1 MDYIKSDVYFSIVPE
16 WVIDA
21 PISAQAVRIYAVL
34 CRYADKDDG
43 TCFPSITTLAR
54 RIKVSNSTIKR
65 GLRELK
71 DIGAIKSQKRFD
83 KATGEQTSN
92 LYTIMR
98 SKEAIIV
105 NQEAIYDPPNVTDDT
120 SPSSSE
126 TYKLESYNHS
136 HSLENNLEDRKRLW
150 SALVDSFGYQPST
163 QTERAGWN
171 KCIKQ
176 LREAGA
182 KADEIP
188 SRVEQYKKEFKGMTL
203 TPYALVKHWTLLGES
218 VAKIPTPRDCVTEG
232 HAMIK
237 LGDSDFEVCRFCN
250 ITSDDISF

>member
-21 PISAQAVRIYAVL
+21 PISAQAVRVYAVL

-43 TCFPSITTLAR
+43 TCFPSIRTLSE
-54 RIKVSNSTIKR
+54 RIHVSESTIKR
-65 GLRELK
+65 ALKELK
-71 DIGAIKSQKRFD
+71 AIGAIKSQKRFD

-92 LYTIMR
+92 LYTVMR
-98 SKEAIIV
+98 SKEL
-105 NQEAIYDPPNVTDDT
+105 IYDLPNVIDDT

-126 TYKLESYNHS
+126 TYKLESNNQS

-150 SALVDSFGYQPST
+150 SALVDAIGYQPTT
-163 QTERAGWN
+163 QVERAGWN

-188 SRVEQYKKEFKGMTL
+188 SRVSQYKALFKGMTL

-218 VAKIPTPRDCVTEG
+218 VTKIPKPRDCEVEG
-232 HAMIK
+232 HAMIQ
-237 LGDSDFEVCRFCN
+237 LDNEFEVCQFCR
-250 ITSDDISF
+250 ITSDDILA

>member
-21 PISAQAVRIYAVL
+21 PISAQAVRVYAVL

-43 TCFPSITTLAR
+43 TCFPSIRTLAE
-54 RIKVSNSTIKR
+54 RIHVSESTIKR
-65 GLRELK
+65 AIKELK
-71 DIGAIKSQKRFD
+71 TIGAIKSQKRFD

-92 LYTIMR
+92 LYTVMR
-98 SKEAIIV
+98 SKEL
-105 NQEAIYDPPNVTDDT
+105 IYDLPNVIDDT

-126 TYKLESYNHS
+126 THKLESNNHS
-136 HSLENNLEDRKRLW
+136 HSFEENLEDRKKLW
-150 SALVDSFGYQPST
+150 NALVDAIGYQPST
-163 QTERAGWN
+163 QVERAGWN

-188 SRVEQYKKEFKGMTL
+188 SRVSQYKKLFKGMTL
-203 TPYALVKHWTLLGES
+203 TPYALVKHWSLLGEE
-218 VAKIPTPRDCVTEG
+218 VAKIPKPRNCEEEG
-232 HAMIK
+232 HAMIDLDVIDK
-237 LGDSDFEVCRFCN
+237 CRFCGLE
-250 ITSDDISF
+250 ISKAKK

>member
-21 PISAQAVRIYAVL
+21 PISAQAVRVYAVL

-43 TCFPSITTLAR
+43 TCFPSIRTLAE
-54 RIKVSNSTIKR
+54 RIHVSESTIKR
-65 GLRELK
+65 AIKELK
-71 DIGAIKSQKRFD
+71 AIGAIKSQKRFD

-92 LYTIMR
+92 LYTVMR
-98 SKEAIIV
+98 SKEL
-105 NQEAIYDPPNVTDDT
+105 IYDLPNVIDDT

-126 TYKLESYNHS
+126 THKLESINHS
-136 HSLENNLEDRKRLW
+136 HSLEENFEDRKLLW
-150 SALVDSFGYQPST
+150 NALVDAIGYQPST
-163 QTERAGWN
+163 QVERAGWN

-188 SRVEQYKKEFKGMTL
+188 SRVSQYKKLFKGMTL
-203 TPYALVKHWTLLGES
+203 TPYALVKHWSLLGEE
-218 VAKIPTPRDCVTEG
+218 VAKIPKPRNCEEEG
-232 HAMIK
+232 HAMIDLDVIDK
-237 LGDSDFEVCRFCN
+237 CRFCGLE
-250 ITSDDISF
+250 ISKAKK

>member
-1 MDYIKSDVYFSIVPE
+1 M
-16 WVIDA
+16 
-21 PISAQAVRIYAVL
+21 
-34 CRYADKDDG
+34 
-43 TCFPSITTLAR
+43 
-54 RIKVSNSTIKR
+54 
-65 GLRELK
+65 
-71 DIGAIKSQKRFD
+71 
-83 KATGEQTSN
+83 
-92 LYTIMR
+92 
-98 SKEAIIV
+98 
-105 NQEAIYDPPNVTDDT
+105 
-120 SPSSSE
+120 
-126 TYKLESYNHS
+126 
-136 HSLENNLEDRKRLW
+136 ENNLEDRKRLW

>member
-21 PISAQAVRIYAVL
+21 PISAQAVRVYAVL

-43 TCFPSITTLAR
+43 TCFPSIRTLAE
-54 RIKVSNSTIKR
+54 RIHLSESTIKR
-65 GLRELK
+65 AIKELK
-71 DIGAIKSQKRFD
+71 TIGAIKSQKRFD

-92 LYTIMR
+92 LYTVMR
-98 SKEAIIV
+98 SKEL
-105 NQEAIYDPPNVTDDT
+105 IYDLPNVIDDT

-126 TYKLESYNHS
+126 THKLESINHS
-136 HSLENNLEDRKRLW
+136 HSLEENFEDRKLLW
-150 SALVDSFGYQPST
+150 NALVDAIGYQPST
-163 QTERAGWN
+163 QVERAGWN

-188 SRVEQYKKEFKGMTL
+188 SRVSQYKKLFKGMTL
-203 TPYALVKHWTLLGES
+203 TPYALVKHWSLLGEEI
-218 VAKIPTPRDCVTEG
+218 AKIPKPRNCEEEG
-232 HAMIK
+232 HAMIDLDVIDK
-237 LGDSDFEVCRFCN
+237 CRFCGLE
-250 ITSDDISF
+250 ISKAKK

>member
-21 PISAQAVRIYAVL
+21 PISAQAVRVYAVL

-43 TCFPSITTLAR
+43 TCFPSIKTLAE
-54 RIKVSNSTIKR
+54 RIHVSESTIKR
-65 GLRELK
+65 ALKELK
-71 DIGAIKSQKRFD
+71 AIGAIKSQKRFD

-92 LYTIMR
+92 LYTVMR
-98 SKEAIIV
+98 SKGV
-105 NQEAIYDPPNVTDDT
+105 IYDLPNVIDDT

-126 TYKLESYNHS
+126 TYKLESNNQS

-150 SALVDSFGYQPST
+150 SALVDAIGYQPTT
-163 QTERAGWN
+163 QVERAGWN

-188 SRVEQYKKEFKGMTL
+188 SRVSQYKTQFKGMTL

-218 VAKIPTPRDCVTEG
+218 VTKIPKPRDCEVEG
-232 HAMIK
+232 HAMIQ
-237 LGDSDFEVCRFCN
+237 LDNEFEVCQFCR
-250 ITSDDISF
+250 ITSDDLLV

>member
-21 PISAQAVRIYAVL
+21 PVSAQAVRVYAVL

-43 TCFPSITTLAR
+43 TCFPSIRTLAE
-54 RIKVSNSTIKR
+54 RINVSESTIKR
-65 GLRELK
+65 AIKELK
-71 DIGAIKSQKRFD
+71 TIGAIKSQKRFD

-92 LYTIMR
+92 LYTVMR
-98 SKEAIIV
+98 SKEL
-105 NQEAIYDPPNVTDDT
+105 IYDLPNVIDDT

-126 TYKLESYNHS
+126 THKLESINHS
-136 HSLENNLEDRKRLW
+136 QSLEENFEDRKVLW
-150 SALVDSFGYQPST
+150 NALVDAIGYQPST
-163 QTERAGWN
+163 QVERAGWN

-188 SRVEQYKKEFKGMTL
+188 SRVSQYKTLFKGMTL
-203 TPYALVKHWTLLGES
+203 TPYALVKHWSLLGEE
-218 VAKIPTPRDCVTEG
+218 VAKIPKPRDCEVEG
-232 HAMIK
+232 HAMIDLDVIDK
-237 LGDSDFEVCRFCN
+237 CRFCGLE
-250 ITSDDISF
+250 ISKAQS

>member
-21 PISAQAVRIYAVL
+21 PISAQAVRVYAVL

-43 TCFPSITTLAR
+43 TCFPSIRTLSE
-54 RIKVSNSTIKR
+54 RIHVSESTIKR
-65 GLRELK
+65 ALKELK
-71 DIGAIKSQKRFD
+71 AIGAIKSQKRFD

-92 LYTIMR
+92 LYTVMR
-98 SKEAIIV
+98 SKEL
-105 NQEAIYDPPNVTDDT
+105 IYDPPNVIDDT

-126 TYKLESYNHS
+126 THKLESINQS

-150 SALVDSFGYQPST
+150 NALVDAIGYQPTT
-163 QTERAGWN
+163 QVERAGWN

-188 SRVEQYKKEFKGMTL
+188 SRVSQYKTLFKGMTL

-218 VAKIPTPRDCVTEG
+218 VTKIPKPRDCEVEG
-232 HAMIK
+232 HAMIQ
-237 LGDSDFEVCRFCN
+237 LDNEFEVCQFCR
-250 ITSDDISF
+250 ITSDDILV

>member
-21 PISAQAVRIYAVL
+21 PISAQAVRVYAVL

-43 TCFPSITTLAR
+43 TCFPSIRTLAE
-54 RIKVSNSTIKR
+54 RIHVSESTIKR
-65 GLRELK
+65 AIKELK
-71 DIGAIKSQKRFD
+71 SIGAIKSQKRFD

-92 LYTIMR
+92 LYTVMR
-98 SKEAIIV
+98 SKEL
-105 NQEAIYDPPNVTDDT
+105 IYDLPNVIDDT

-126 TYKLESYNHS
+126 THKLESNNHS
-136 HSLENNLEDRKRLW
+136 HSLEENLEDRKKLW
-150 SALVDSFGYQPST
+150 NALVDAIGYQPST
-163 QTERAGWN
+163 QVERAGWN

-188 SRVEQYKKEFKGMTL
+188 SRVSQYKKLFKGMTL
-203 TPYALVKHWTLLGES
+203 TPYALVKHWSLLGEE
-218 VAKIPTPRDCVTEG
+218 VAKIPKPRNCEEEG
-232 HAMIK
+232 HAMIDLDVIDK
-237 LGDSDFEVCRFCN
+237 CRFCGLE
-250 ITSDDISF
+250 ISKAKK

>member
-21 PISAQAVRIYAVL
+21 PISAQAVRVYAVL

-43 TCFPSITTLAR
+43 TCFPSIKTLAE
-54 RIKVSNSTIKR
+54 RIHVSESTIKR
-65 GLRELK
+65 ALKELK
-71 DIGAIKSQKRFD
+71 AIGAIKSQKRFD

-92 LYTIMR
+92 LYTVMR
-98 SKEAIIV
+98 SKEL
-105 NQEAIYDPPNVTDDT
+105 IYDLPNVIDDT

-126 TYKLESYNHS
+126 TYKLESNNQS

-150 SALVDSFGYQPST
+150 SALVDAIGYQPTT
-163 QTERAGWN
+163 QVERAGWN

-188 SRVEQYKKEFKGMTL
+188 SRVSQYKKLFKGMTL

-218 VAKIPTPRDCVTEG
+218 VTKIPKPRDCEVEG
-232 HAMIK
+232 HAMIQ
-237 LGDSDFEVCRFCN
+237 LDNEFEVCQFCR
-250 ITSDDISF
+250 ITSDDILV

>member
-21 PISAQAVRIYAVL
+21 PISAQAVRVYAVL

-43 TCFPSITTLAR
+43 TCFPSIKTLAE
-54 RIKVSNSTIKR
+54 RIHVSESTIKR
-65 GLRELK
+65 ALKELK
-71 DIGAIKSQKRFD
+71 AIGAIKSQKRFD

-92 LYTIMR
+92 LYTVMR
-98 SKEAIIV
+98 SKEL
-105 NQEAIYDPPNVTDDT
+105 IYDLPNVIDDT

-126 TYKLESYNHS
+126 TYKLESNNQS

-150 SALVDSFGYQPST
+150 SALVDAIGYQPTT
-163 QTERAGWN
+163 QVERAGWN

-188 SRVEQYKKEFKGMTL
+188 SRVSQYKKLFKGMTL
-203 TPYALVKHWTLLGES
+203 TPYALVKHWSLLGEE
-218 VAKIPTPRDCVTEG
+218 VAKIPKPRDCEVEG
-232 HAMIK
+232 HAMIDLDVIEK
-237 LGDSDFEVCRFCN
+237 CRFCGLE
-250 ITSDDISF
+250 ISKAQR

>member
-21 PISAQAVRIYAVL
+21 PISAQAVRVYAVL

-43 TCFPSITTLAR
+43 TCFPSIRTLSE
-54 RIKVSNSTIKR
+54 RIHVSESTIKR
-65 GLRELK
+65 ALKELK
-71 DIGAIKSQKRFD
+71 AIGAIKSQKRFD

-92 LYTIMR
+92 LYTVMR
-98 SKEAIIV
+98 SKEL
-105 NQEAIYDPPNVTDDT
+105 IYDLPNVIDDT

-126 TYKLESYNHS
+126 THKLESINQS

-150 SALVDSFGYQPST
+150 NALVDAIGYQPTT
-163 QTERAGWN
+163 QVERAGWN

-188 SRVEQYKKEFKGMTL
+188 SRVSQYKTLFKGMTL

-218 VAKIPTPRDCVTEG
+218 VTKIPKPRDCEVEG
-232 HAMIK
+232 HAMIQ
-237 LGDSDFEVCRFCN
+237 LDNEFEVCQFCR
-250 ITSDDISF
+250 ITSDDILV

>member
-43 TCFPSITTLAR
+43 TCFPSITTLAS

-92 LYTIMR
+92 LYTVMR

>member
-21 PISAQAVRIYAVL
+21 PISAQAVRVYAVL

-43 TCFPSITTLAR
+43 TCFPSIRTLAE
-54 RIKVSNSTIKR
+54 RIHVSESTIKR
-65 GLRELK
+65 ALKELK
-71 DIGAIKSQKRFD
+71 AIGAIKSQKRFD

-92 LYTIMR
+92 LYTVMR
-98 SKEAIIV
+98 SKEL
-105 NQEAIYDPPNVTDDT
+105 IYDLPNVIDDT

-126 TYKLESYNHS
+126 TYKLESNNQS

-150 SALVDSFGYQPST
+150 SALVDAIGYQPTT
-163 QTERAGWN
+163 QVERAGWN

-188 SRVEQYKKEFKGMTL
+188 SRVSQYKTQFKGMTL

-218 VAKIPTPRDCVTEG
+218 VTKIPKPRDCEVEG
-232 HAMIK
+232 HAMIQ
-237 LGDSDFEVCRFCN
+237 LDNEFEVCQFCR
-250 ITSDDISF
+250 ITSDDILV

>member
-21 PISAQAVRIYAVL
+21 PISAQAVRVYAVL

-43 TCFPSITTLAR
+43 TCFPSIRTLSE
-54 RIKVSNSTIKR
+54 RIHVSESTIKR
-65 GLRELK
+65 ALKELK
-71 DIGAIKSQKRFD
+71 AIGAIKSQKRFD

-92 LYTIMR
+92 LYTVMR
-98 SKEAIIV
+98 SKEL
-105 NQEAIYDPPNVTDDT
+105 IYDLPNVIDDT

-126 TYKLESYNHS
+126 THKLESINQS

-150 SALVDSFGYQPST
+150 NALVDAIGYQPST
-163 QTERAGWN
+163 QVERAGWN

-182 KADEIP
+182 KADDIP
-188 SRVEQYKKEFKGMTL
+188 NRVSQYKTLFKGMTL

-218 VAKIPTPRDCVTEG
+218 VEKIPKPRDCEEEG
-232 HAMIK
+232 HAMIQ
-237 LGDSDFEVCRFCN
+237 LDNEFEVCQFCR
-250 ITSDDISF
+250 ITSDDLLV

>member
-21 PISAQAVRIYAVL
+21 PISAQAVRVYAVL

-43 TCFPSITTLAR
+43 TCFPSIRTLAE
-54 RIKVSNSTIKR
+54 RINVSESTIKR
-65 GLRELK
+65 ALKELK
-71 DIGAIKSQKRFD
+71 AIGAIKSQKRFD

-92 LYTIMR
+92 LYTVMR
-98 SKEAIIV
+98 SKEL
-105 NQEAIYDPPNVTDDT
+105 IYDLPNVIDDT

-126 TYKLESYNHS
+126 TYKLESNNQS

-150 SALVDSFGYQPST
+150 SALVDAIGYQPTT
-163 QTERAGWN
+163 QVERAGWN

-188 SRVEQYKKEFKGMTL
+188 SRVSQYKALFKGMTL

-218 VAKIPTPRDCVTEG
+218 VTKIPKPRDCEVEG
-232 HAMIK
+232 HAMIQ
-237 LGDSDFEVCRFCN
+237 LDNEFEVCQFCR
-250 ITSDDISF
+250 ITSDDILV

>member
-21 PISAQAVRIYAVL
+21 PISAQAVRVYAVL

-43 TCFPSITTLAR
+43 TCFPSIRTLSE
-54 RIKVSNSTIKR
+54 RIHVSESTIKR
-65 GLRELK
+65 ALKELK
-71 DIGAIKSQKRFD
+71 AIGAIKSQKRFD

-92 LYTIMR
+92 LYTVMR
-98 SKEAIIV
+98 SKEL
-105 NQEAIYDPPNVTDDT
+105 IYDLPNVIDDT

-126 TYKLESYNHS
+126 TYKLESNNQS

-150 SALVDSFGYQPST
+150 SALVDAIGYQPTT
-163 QTERAGWN
+163 QVERAGWN

-218 VAKIPTPRDCVTEG
+218 VAKIPIPRDCVTEG

-237 LGDSDFEVCRFCN
+237 LGDSDFEVCRFCS

>member
-21 PISAQAVRIYAVL
+21 PISAQAVRVYAVL

-43 TCFPSITTLAR
+43 TCFPSIRTLAE
-54 RIKVSNSTIKR
+54 RINVSESTIKR
-65 GLRELK
+65 AIKELK
-71 DIGAIKSQKRFD
+71 TIGAIKSQKRFD

-92 LYTIMR
+92 LYTVMR
-98 SKEAIIV
+98 SKEL
-105 NQEAIYDPPNVTDDT
+105 IYDLPHVIDDT

-126 TYKLESYNHS
+126 TYKLESNNHS
-136 HSLENNLEDRKRLW
+136 QSLEENFEDRKVLW
-150 SALVDSFGYQPST
+150 NALVDAIGYQPST
-163 QTERAGWN
+163 QVERAGWN

-188 SRVEQYKKEFKGMTL
+188 SRVSQYKTLFKGMTL
-203 TPYALVKHWTLLGES
+203 TPYALVKHWSLLGEE
-218 VAKIPTPRDCVTEG
+218 VAKIPKPRDCEVEG
-232 HAMIK
+232 HAMIDLDVIDK
-237 LGDSDFEVCRFCN
+237 CRFCGLE
-250 ITSDDISF
+250 ISKAQS

>member
-21 PISAQAVRIYAVL
+21 PISAQAVRVYAVL

-43 TCFPSITTLAR
+43 TCFPSIKTLAE
-54 RIKVSNSTIKR
+54 RIHVSESTIKR
-65 GLRELK
+65 ALKELK
-71 DIGAIKSQKRFD
+71 AIGAIKSQKRFD

-92 LYTIMR
+92 LYTVMR
-98 SKEAIIV
+98 SKEL
-105 NQEAIYDPPNVTDDT
+105 IYDLPNVIDDT

-126 TYKLESYNHS
+126 TYKLESNNHS

-150 SALVDSFGYQPST
+150 SALVDAIGYQPTT
-163 QTERAGWN
+163 QVERAGWN

-218 VAKIPTPRDCVTEG
+218 VAKIPIPRDCVTEG

-237 LGDSDFEVCRFCN
+237 LGDSDFEVCRFCS

>member
-21 PISAQAVRIYAVL
+21 PISAQAVRVYAVL

-43 TCFPSITTLAR
+43 TCFPSIKTLAE
-54 RIKVSNSTIKR
+54 RIHVSESTIKR
-65 GLRELK
+65 ALKELK
-71 DIGAIKSQKRFD
+71 AIGAIKSQKRFD

-92 LYTIMR
+92 LYTVMR
-98 SKEAIIV
+98 SKEL
-105 NQEAIYDPPNVTDDT
+105 IYDLPNVIDDT

-126 TYKLESYNHS
+126 TYKLESNNQS

-150 SALVDSFGYQPST
+150 SALVDAIGYQPTT
-163 QTERAGWN
+163 QVERAGWN

-188 SRVEQYKKEFKGMTL
+188 SRVSQYKTLFKGMTL

-218 VAKIPTPRDCVTEG
+218 ISKIPKPRDCEVEG
-232 HAMIK
+232 HAMIQ
-237 LGDSDFEVCRFCN
+237 LDNEFEVCQFCR
-250 ITSDDISF
+250 ITSDDILV

>member
-43 TCFPSITTLAR
+43 TCFPSIRTLAE
-54 RIKVSNSTIKR
+54 RINVSESTIKR
-65 GLRELK
+65 GLKELK
-71 DIGAIKSQKRFD
+71 AIGAIKSQKRFD

-92 LYTIMR
+92 LYTVMR
-98 SKEAIIV
+98 SKEAI
-105 NQEAIYDPPNVTDDT
+105 YDLPNVIDDT

-126 TYKLESYNHS
+126 THKLESSNHS

-150 SALVDSFGYQPST
+150 SALVDAIGYQPTT
-163 QTERAGWN
+163 QVERAGWN

-218 VAKIPTPRDCVTEG
+218 VAKIPIPRDCVTEG

-237 LGDSDFEVCRFCN
+237 LGDSDFEVCRFCS

>member
-21 PISAQAVRIYAVL
+21 PISAQAVRVYAVL

-43 TCFPSITTLAR
+43 TCFPSIRTLAE
-54 RIKVSNSTIKR
+54 RINVSESTIKR
-65 GLRELK
+65 ALKELK
-71 DIGAIKSQKRFD
+71 AIGAIKSQKRFD

-92 LYTIMR
+92 LYTVMR
-98 SKEAIIV
+98 SKEL
-105 NQEAIYDPPNVTDDT
+105 IYDLPNVIDDT

-126 TYKLESYNHS
+126 THKLESINQS
-136 HSLENNLEDRKRLW
+136 HSLEDNLEDRKRLW
-150 SALVDSFGYQPST
+150 NALVDAIGYQPST
-163 QTERAGWN
+163 QVERAGWN

-182 KADEIP
+182 KADDIP
-188 SRVEQYKKEFKGMTL
+188 NRVSQYKTLFKGMTL

-218 VAKIPTPRDCVTEG
+218 VEKIPKPRDCEVEG
-232 HAMIK
+232 HAMIQ
-237 LGDSDFEVCRFCN
+237 LDNEFEVCQFCR
-250 ITSDDISF
+250 ITSDDLLV

>member
-21 PISAQAVRIYAVL
+21 PISAQAVRVYAVL

-43 TCFPSITTLAR
+43 TCFPSIRTLSE
-54 RIKVSNSTIKR
+54 RIHVSESTIKR
-65 GLRELK
+65 ALKELK
-71 DIGAIKSQKRFD
+71 AIGAIKSQKRFD

-92 LYTIMR
+92 LYTVMR
-98 SKEAIIV
+98 SKEL
-105 NQEAIYDPPNVTDDT
+105 IYDLPNVIDDT

-126 TYKLESYNHS
+126 TYKLESNNQS
-136 HSLENNLEDRKRLW
+136 HSLESNLEDRKRLW
-150 SALVDSFGYQPST
+150 SALVDAIGYQPTT
-163 QTERAGWN
+163 QVERAGWN

-188 SRVEQYKKEFKGMTL
+188 SRVSQYKALFKGMTL

-218 VAKIPTPRDCVTEG
+218 VTKIPKPRDCEVEG
-232 HAMIK
+232 HAMIQ
-237 LGDSDFEVCRFCN
+237 LDNEFEVCQFCR
-250 ITSDDISF
+250 ITSDDILV

>member
-21 PISAQAVRIYAVL
+21 PISAQAVRVYAVL

-43 TCFPSITTLAR
+43 TCFPSIRTLAE
-54 RIKVSNSTIKR
+54 RIHVSESTIKR
-65 GLRELK
+65 AIKELK
-71 DIGAIKSQKRFD
+71 TIGAIKSQKRFD

-92 LYTIMR
+92 LYTVMR
-98 SKEAIIV
+98 SKEL
-105 NQEAIYDPPNVTDDT
+105 IYDLPNVIDDT

-126 TYKLESYNHS
+126 THKLESNNHS
-136 HSLENNLEDRKRLW
+136 HSLEENLEDRKKLW
-150 SALVDSFGYQPST
+150 NALVDAIGYQPST
-163 QTERAGWN
+163 QVERAGWN

-188 SRVEQYKKEFKGMTL
+188 SRVSQYKKLFKGMTL
-203 TPYALVKHWTLLGES
+203 TPYALVKHWSLLGEE
-218 VAKIPTPRDCVTEG
+218 VAKIPKPRNCEEEG
-232 HAMIK
+232 HAMIDLDVIDK
-237 LGDSDFEVCRFCN
+237 CRFCGLE
-250 ITSDDISF
+250 ISKAKK

>member
-21 PISAQAVRIYAVL
+21 PISAQAVRVYAVL

-43 TCFPSITTLAR
+43 TCFPSIRTLAE
-54 RIKVSNSTIKR
+54 RIHVSESTIKR
-65 GLRELK
+65 ALKELK
-71 DIGAIKSQKRFD
+71 AIGAIKSQKRFD

-92 LYTIMR
+92 LYTVMR
-98 SKEAIIV
+98 SKEL
-105 NQEAIYDPPNVTDDT
+105 IYDLPNVIDDT

-126 TYKLESYNHS
+126 THKLESNNQS

-150 SALVDSFGYQPST
+150 SALVDAIGYQPTT
-163 QTERAGWN
+163 QVERAGWN

-188 SRVEQYKKEFKGMTL
+188 SRVSQYKTQFKGMTL

-218 VAKIPTPRDCVTEG
+218 LTKIPKPRDCEVEG
-232 HAMIK
+232 HAMIQ
-237 LGDSDFEVCRFCN
+237 LDNEFEVCQFCR
-250 ITSDDISF
+250 ITSDDILV

>member
-21 PISAQAVRIYAVL
+21 PISAQAVRVYAVL

-43 TCFPSITTLAR
+43 TCFPSIKTLAE
-54 RIKVSNSTIKR
+54 RIHVSESTIKR
-65 GLRELK
+65 ALKELK
-71 DIGAIKSQKRFD
+71 AIGAIKSQKRFD

-92 LYTIMR
+92 LYTVMR
-98 SKEAIIV
+98 SKEL
-105 NQEAIYDPPNVTDDT
+105 IYDLPNVIDDT

-126 TYKLESYNHS
+126 TYKLESNNQS

-150 SALVDSFGYQPST
+150 SALVDAIGYQPTT
-163 QTERAGWN
+163 QVERAGWN

-188 SRVEQYKKEFKGMTL
+188 SRVSQYKALFKGMTL

-218 VAKIPTPRDCVTEG
+218 VSKIPKPRDCEVEG
-232 HAMIK
+232 HAMIQ
-237 LGDSDFEVCRFCN
+237 LDNEFEVCQFCRIN
-250 ITSDDISF
+250 SDDILV

>member
-21 PISAQAVRIYAVL
+21 PISAQAVRVYAVL

-43 TCFPSITTLAR
+43 TCFPSIRTLAE
-54 RIKVSNSTIKR
+54 RIHVSESTIKR
-65 GLRELK
+65 ALKELK
-71 DIGAIKSQKRFD
+71 AIGAIKSQKRFD

-92 LYTIMR
+92 LYTVMR
-98 SKEAIIV
+98 SKEL
-105 NQEAIYDPPNVTDDT
+105 IYDLPNVIDDT

-126 TYKLESYNHS
+126 TYKLESNNQS

-150 SALVDSFGYQPST
+150 SALVDAIGYQPTT
-163 QTERAGWN
+163 QVERAGWN

-188 SRVEQYKKEFKGMTL
+188 SRVSQYKKLFKGMTL
-203 TPYALVKHWTLLGES
+203 TPYALVKHWSLLGES
-218 VAKIPTPRDCVTEG
+218 VSKIPKPRDCEVEG
-232 HAMIK
+232 HAMIQ
-237 LGDSDFEVCRFCN
+237 LDNEFEVCQFCR
-250 ITSDDISF
+250 ITSDDILV

>member
-21 PISAQAVRIYAVL
+21 PISAQAVRVYAVL

-43 TCFPSITTLAR
+43 TCFPSIKTLAE
-54 RIKVSNSTIKR
+54 RIHVSESTIKR
-65 GLRELK
+65 ALKELK
-71 DIGAIKSQKRFD
+71 AIGAIKSQKRFD

-92 LYTIMR
+92 LYTVMR
-98 SKEAIIV
+98 SKEAI
-105 NQEAIYDPPNVTDDT
+105 YDLPNVIDDT

-126 TYKLESYNHS
+126 TYKLESNNQS

-150 SALVDSFGYQPST
+150 SALVDAIGYQPTT
-163 QTERAGWN
+163 QVERAGWN

-218 VAKIPTPRDCVTEG
+218 VAKIPIPRDCVTEG

-237 LGDSDFEVCRFCN
+237 LGDSDFEVCRFCS

>member
-21 PISAQAVRIYAVL
+21 PISAQAVRVYAVL

-43 TCFPSITTLAR
+43 TCFPSIRTLAE
-54 RIKVSNSTIKR
+54 RIHVSESTIKR
-65 GLRELK
+65 AIKELK
-71 DIGAIKSQKRFD
+71 AIGAIKSQKRFD

-92 LYTIMR
+92 LYTVMR
-98 SKEAIIV
+98 SKEL
-105 NQEAIYDPPNVTDDT
+105 IYDLPNVIDDT

-126 TYKLESYNHS
+126 THKLESNNHS
-136 HSLENNLEDRKRLW
+136 HSLEENLEDRKKLW
-150 SALVDSFGYQPST
+150 NALVDAIGYQPST
-163 QTERAGWN
+163 QVERAGWN

-188 SRVEQYKKEFKGMTL
+188 SRVSQYKKLFKGMTL
-203 TPYALVKHWTLLGES
+203 TPYALVKHWSLLGEE
-218 VAKIPTPRDCVTEG
+218 VAKIPKPRNCEEEG
-232 HAMIK
+232 HAMIDLDVIDK
-237 LGDSDFEVCRFCN
+237 CRFCGLE
-250 ITSDDISF
+250 ISKAKK

>member
-21 PISAQAVRIYAVL
+21 PISAQAVRVYAVL

-43 TCFPSITTLAR
+43 TCFPSIRTLAE
-54 RIKVSNSTIKR
+54 RIHVSESTIKR
-65 GLRELK
+65 ALKELK
-71 DIGAIKSQKRFD
+71 AIGAIKSQKRFD

-92 LYTIMR
+92 LYTVMR
-98 SKEAIIV
+98 SKEAI
-105 NQEAIYDPPNVTDDT
+105 YDLPNVIDDT

-126 TYKLESYNHS
+126 TYKLESTNHS

-163 QTERAGWN
+163 QVERAGWN

-182 KADEIP
+182 TAEEIP

-218 VAKIPTPRDCVTEG
+218 IAKIPKPRDCEVEG
-232 HAMIK
+232 HAFID
-237 LGDSDFEVCRFCN
+237 LDVISWCRFCSLEVPKN
-250 ITSDDISF
+250 KIEN

>member
-21 PISAQAVRIYAVL
+21 PISAQAVRVYAVL

-43 TCFPSITTLAR
+43 TCFPSIKTLAE
-54 RIKVSNSTIKR
+54 RIHVSESTIKR
-65 GLRELK
+65 ALKELK
-71 DIGAIKSQKRFD
+71 AIGAIKSQKRFD

-92 LYTIMR
+92 LYTVMR
-98 SKEAIIV
+98 SKEL
-105 NQEAIYDPPNVTDDT
+105 IYDLPNVIDDT

-126 TYKLESYNHS
+126 TYKLESNNQS

-150 SALVDSFGYQPST
+150 SALVDAIGYQPTT
-163 QTERAGWN
+163 QVERAGWN

-218 VAKIPTPRDCVTEG
+218 VAKIPIPRDCVTEG

-237 LGDSDFEVCRFCN
+237 LGDSDFEVCRFCS

>member
-21 PISAQAVRIYAVL
+21 PISAQAVRVYAVL

-43 TCFPSITTLAR
+43 TCFPSIKTLAE
-54 RIKVSNSTIKR
+54 RIHVSESTIKR
-65 GLRELK
+65 ALKELK
-71 DIGAIKSQKRFD
+71 AIGAIKSQKRFD

-92 LYTIMR
+92 LYTVMR
-98 SKEAIIV
+98 SKEAI
-105 NQEAIYDPPNVTDDT
+105 YDLPNVIDDT

-126 TYKLESYNHS
+126 THKLESYNHS

-150 SALVDSFGYQPST
+150 SALVDAIGYQPTT
-163 QTERAGWN
+163 QVERAGWN

-188 SRVEQYKKEFKGMTL
+188 SRVSQYKALFKGMTL

-218 VAKIPTPRDCVTEG
+218 VSKIPKPRDCEVEG
-232 HAMIK
+232 HAMIQ
-237 LGDSDFEVCRFCN
+237 LDNEFEVCQFCR
-250 ITSDDISF
+250 ITSDDILV